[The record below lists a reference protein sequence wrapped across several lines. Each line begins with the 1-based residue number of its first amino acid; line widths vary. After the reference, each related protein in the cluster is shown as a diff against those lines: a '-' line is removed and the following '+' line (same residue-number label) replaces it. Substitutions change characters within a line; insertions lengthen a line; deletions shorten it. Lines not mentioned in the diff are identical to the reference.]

1 MKCLYREWN
10 EPLSLALRAFIIYI
24 LNFMLDTKIALK
36 ELEKLNNA
44 PQTTERFQKY
54 LWKSW
59 ALNEEFKTMG
69 ALSFEEKK
77 KMGSVLS
84 EAKTTLTDAY
94 ESKERKLSMEGI
106 NQKLNEDLID
116 ISLDGKPLDQG
127 SYSVLALVRREI
139 EEVYKWMWFIIDY
152 GHEIVTKYE
161 NFESVNIPLTH
172 PATEMHDTIYL
183 KDTDPSG
190 LLLILRTHNSAHQV
204 EDIMKYGVPLKL
216 GSPGRVYRFEN
227 MDASHDTMFRYA
239 EWLVIDKNVS
249 IANFKDTMKK
259 ILSWILWK
267 AIEIR
272 MRPSYFPFVEP
283 GFEIDAQCTICGGKW
298 CSLCKQSWWIELVGA
313 GMVHPN
319 VITNAGLDP
328 KEWSG
333 FARGIGVSRLA
344 ALRYG
349 IKDIRYFTNGDLRF
363 AKSFS

>member
-1 MKCLYREWN
+1 M
-10 EPLSLALRAFIIYI
+10 I
-24 LNFMLDTKIALK
+24 DTKIALE
-36 ELEKLNNA
+36 EL
-44 PQTTERFQKY
+44 TTVENTVQLDERFQKY

-59 ALNEEFKTMG
+59 ALNEGFKTMG
-69 ALSFEEKK
+69 ALSPEEKK
-77 KMGSVLS
+77 TMGAVLS
-84 EAKTTLTDAY
+84 DAKTALTDAY
-94 ESKERKLSMEGI
+94 EHKERKLSMEGI
-106 NQKLNEDLID
+106 NQKLNEDLVD
-116 ISLDGKPLDQG
+116 ISLTGKALDEG

-183 KDTDPSG
+183 KDTDPSW
-190 LLLILRTHNSAHQV
+190 LPLILRTHNSAHQV

-227 MDASHDTMFRYA
+227 MDASHDTMFWYA
-239 EWLVIDKNVS
+239 EGIVIDKGLS

-259 ILSWILWK
+259 ILSWILGK
-267 AIEIR
+267 ATEIR

-298 CSLCKQSWWIELVGA
+298 CSLCKQSWWIELLGA
-313 GMVHPN
+313 WMVHPN

-328 KEWSG
+328 KERSG